1 MNIDKVAVIG
11 AGVMGAGIAAHIAN
25 AGIPVYL
32 LDIVPKDN
40 DNRNSVAES
49 AIAKLLKAEPAAFM
63 HKNYARLVTPG
74 NIEDHLEWLK
84 EVDWVI
90 EAVIENP
97 AIKQKLY
104 RKLDGVCRPDTL
116 ISSNTSTLPLQLLTR
131 DMPDSFKQRFMIT
144 HFFNP
149 PRYMRLLELVSSA
162 ETRPEAVAA
171 VSRFADT
178 HLGKDSVTCKD
189 TPGFIGNRIGI
200 YWLQCGLLEAIKL
213 DLTVE
218 QADAVMSAPFGIP
231 KTGIFGLFDL
241 VGLDLIPHVL
251 GSMELALA
259 KEDAFHQVNY
269 LPPLV
274 QSMIAEGLTGRK
286 GKGGF
291 YRLNETDGKR
301 VKESINLQTGGYR
314 LSGKFA
320 LADLPKTQD
329 ELRAF
334 LSGEDAISRFA
345 WQVLSN
351 TLVYSASLIPE
362 IADDIVAVDTA
373 MCLGYNWKYGPFEL
387 LDRIGVAWFVDRLL
401 AENREL
407 PPLLAIVEAGL
418 VPALSASAVSGQP
431 QGIAPTNR
439 SLYKIDSGKR
449 MHADLSGNYQ
459 PVRRIDGI
467 LLLADIKLQAPAV
480 LENPS
485 ASLWDIGDGV
495 ACLEFHSKMNTL
507 DMASLAL
514 IRQSVEKVKTDFSAL
529 VIHNDADNFSAGAN
543 LTLLVKA
550 IHDQDWPEVELIIKQ
565 GQQTYQALK
574 YAPFPVVGAPS
585 GLALGGGCEILL
597 HCDAIQAHAELYIG
611 LVEVG
616 VGLVPG
622 WGGCKEYLRRWLEFV
637 RRPGGPMPA
646 IAQAFETIG
655 MAKVSKSAAEAK
667 EMLFLS
673 TTDGITMNKD
683 RLLAD
688 AKAKA
693 LLLARD
699 YTPPKPA
706 SYRLPGA
713 GAKAAME
720 LAVNN
725 LKIAG
730 KITDYDLVISQQLAD
745 ILSGGLCDITEP
757 LTEDDLLNLE
767 LDAFLHL
774 VQQPGTLARLE
785 HLLKTGKPLR
795 N

>member
-104 RKLDGVCRPDTL
+104 RKLDGVCRSDTL

-131 DMPDSFKQRFMIT
+131 DMPDRFKQRFMIT

-162 ETRPEAVAA
+162 ETRPEPVAA

-291 YRLNETDGKR
+291 YRLNETGGKR

-373 MCLGYNWKYGPFEL
+373 MRLGYNWKYGPFEL

-401 AENREL
+401 AENREV
-407 PPLLAIVEAGL
+407 PPLLAIVGAGL
-418 VPALSASAVSGQP
+418 VPALSASALSGQP
-431 QGIAPTNR
+431 QGR
-439 SLYKIDSGKR
+439 SLYRIDSGKR
-449 MHADLSGNYQ
+449 MHAELSGNYQ
-459 PVRRIDGI
+459 PIRRTDGI
-467 LLLADIKLQAPAV
+467 LLLADIKLQAPPV

-514 IRQSVEKVKTDFSAL
+514 IRQSVEKVKIDFSAL

-622 WGGCKEYLRRWLEFV
+622 WGGCKEYLRRWLEFA

-655 MAKVSKSAAEAK
+655 MAKVSKSAADAK

-720 LAVNN
+720 LAINN

-730 KITDYDLVISQQLAD
+730 KITDYDLIISQQLAG

>member
-1 MNIDKVAVIG
+1 MDAKTSGIKKVAVIG
-11 AGVMGAGIAAHIAN
+11 AGVMGASIAAHVAN
-25 AGIPVYL
+25 AGIPVVL
-32 LDIVPKDN
+32 LDIVPKEAK
-40 DNRNSVAES
+40 NRNSIAEA

-63 HKNYARLVTPG
+63 HKNNARLVTPG
-74 NIEDHLEWLK
+74 NVEDHLEWLK
-84 EVDWVI
+84 DADWVL
-90 EAVIENP
+90 EAVLEDP
-97 AIKQKLY
+97 AVKQSLYQKLEQI
-104 RKLDGVCRPDTL
+104 CRPDTL
-116 ISSNTSTLPLQLLTR
+116 ISSNTSTLPLKLLTR
-131 DMPDSFKQRFMIT
+131 NMPDSFKQRFMIT

-149 PRYMRLLELVSSA
+149 PRYMRLLELVSGA
-162 ETRPEAVAA
+162 ETRPELVDAI
-171 VSRFADT
+171 RCFADT

-213 DLTVE
+213 GLTVE

-231 KTGIFGLFDL
+231 KTGIFGLLDL
-241 VGLDLIPHVL
+241 VGLDLIPHIL
-251 GSMELALA
+251 DGMKLALP
-259 KEDAFHQVNY
+259 KDDAFHQINH

-274 QSMIAEGLTGRK
+274 QSMIADGYTGRK

-291 YRLNETDGKR
+291 YRLNETGGKR
-301 VKESINLQTGGYR
+301 VKESINLQTGDYHP
-314 LSGKFA
+314 SEKFV
-320 LADLPKTQD
+320 LPNFPKSQD
-329 ELRAF
+329 ELRVF
-334 LSGEDAISRFA
+334 LTNDDTISRFA

-351 TLVYSASLIPE
+351 TLVYSASLVPE
-362 IADDIVAVDTA
+362 ISDDIASVDTA
-373 MCLGYNWKYGPFEL
+373 MRLGYNWKYGPFEL
-387 LDRIGVAWFVDRLL
+387 LERVGVDWFVGRLH
-401 AENREL
+401 AENRQI
-407 PPLLAIVEAGL
+407 PLLLG
-418 VPALSASAVSGQP
+418 GRQ
-431 QGIAPTNR
+431 
-439 SLYKIDSGKR
+439 SLYKVDSGKR
-449 MHADLSGNYQ
+449 LYLDLTGNYQ
-459 PVRRIDGI
+459 PVHRTDGV
-467 LLLADIKLQAPAV
+467 LLLSDIKLQAPAL

-507 DMASLAL
+507 DMDSLAMV
-514 IRQSVEKVKTDFSAL
+514 RQSLEKVKTGFSAL

-543 LTLLVKA
+543 LTLLMQA
-550 IHDQDWPEVELIIKQ
+550 IHNQDWSAVERLIKL
-565 GQQTYQALK
+565 GQQTYQAVK

-585 GLALGGGCEILL
+585 GLALGGGCEVLL

-622 WGGCKEYLRRWLEFV
+622 WGGCKEYLRRWLEFA

-693 LLLARD
+693 LQLANG
-699 YTPPKPA
+699 YEPPKPA
-706 SYRLPGA
+706 EYRLPGA
-713 GAKAAME
+713 SAKAAME
-720 LAVNN
+720 VAVGN
-725 LKIAG
+725 LKLAG
-730 KITDYDLVISQQLAD
+730 KVTDYDVEISQQLAGV
-745 ILSGGLCDITEP
+745 LSGGQCDITEP
-757 LTEDDLLNLE
+757 LSEDDLLNLE
-767 LDAFLHL
+767 LSAFLHL
-774 VQQPGTLARLE
+774 VKQPGTLARLD

>member
-1 MNIDKVAVIG
+1 MDANTSGIKKVAVIG
-11 AGVMGAGIAAHIAN
+11 AGVMGASIAAHIAN

-32 LDIVPKDN
+32 LDIVPKDAK
-40 DNRNSVAES
+40 NRNSIAEA

-63 HKNYARLVTPG
+63 HKNNARLVAPG
-74 NIEDHLEWLK
+74 NVEDHLEWLK
-84 EVDWVI
+84 DADWVL
-90 EAVIENP
+90 EAVLEDLGV
-97 AIKQKLY
+97 KQSLYQKLEQ
-104 RKLDGVCRPDTL
+104 VCRPDTL
-116 ISSNTSTLPLQLLTR
+116 ISSNTSTLPLKLLTR
-131 DMPDSFKQRFMIT
+131 NMQDSFKQRFMIT

-149 PRYMRLLELVSSA
+149 PRYMRLLELVSGDK
-162 ETRPEAVAA
+162 TRPELVDA

-178 HLGKDSVTCKD
+178 HLGKDSVICKD

-213 DLTVE
+213 GLTVE

-231 KTGIFGLFDL
+231 KTGIFGLLDL
-241 VGLDLIPHVL
+241 VGLDLIPHIL
-251 GSMELALA
+251 DGMKMALP
-259 KEDAFHQVNY
+259 KDDAFHQVNT
-269 LPPLV
+269 LPPLI
-274 QSMIAEGLTGRK
+274 QRMIADGYIGRK

-291 YRLNETDGKR
+291 YRLNESSGKR
-301 VKESINLQTGGYR
+301 VKESINLQTGDYHP
-314 LSGKFA
+314 SEKFA
-320 LADLPKTQD
+320 LPDLPKTQD
-329 ELRAF
+329 ELRVF
-334 LSGEDAISRFA
+334 LASDNIINRFA

-362 IADDIVAVDTA
+362 ISDDIVSVDTA
-373 MCLGYNWKYGPFEL
+373 MRLGYNWKYGPFEL
-387 LDRIGVAWFVDRLL
+387 LERVGVGWFVGRLH
-401 AENREL
+401 AESRAV
-407 PPLLAIVEAGL
+407 PLVLGER
-418 VPALSASAVSGQP
+418 Q
-431 QGIAPTNR
+431 

-449 MHADLSGNYQ
+449 LYLDLTGNYQ
-459 PVRRIDGI
+459 PVRRTDGV
-467 LLLADIKLQAPAV
+467 LLLSDIKLQAPAL

-507 DMASLAL
+507 DMDSLAMV
-514 IRQSVEKVKTDFSAL
+514 RQSLEKVKTGFSAL

-543 LTLLVKA
+543 LTLLMQA
-550 IHDQDWPEVELIIKQ
+550 IHNQDWPAVERLIKL
-565 GQQTYQALK
+565 GQQTYQAVK

-585 GLALGGGCEILL
+585 GLALGGGCEVLL

-622 WGGCKEYLRRWLEFV
+622 WGGCKEYLRRWLEFA

-693 LLLARD
+693 LSLAKD

-706 SYRLPGA
+706 EYRLPGA
-713 GAKAAME
+713 SAKAAME
-720 LAVNN
+720 VAVGN
-725 LKIAG
+725 LKLAG
-730 KITDYDLVISQQLAD
+730 KITDYDLEISQQLAD
-745 ILSGGLCDITEP
+745 VLSGGQCDITGT

-767 LDAFLHL
+767 LSAFLHL
-774 VQQPGTLARLE
+774 VRQPGTLARLD

>member
-1 MNIDKVAVIG
+1 MDANERDIKKVAVIG
-11 AGVMGAGIAAHIAN
+11 AGVMGASIAAHVAN

-32 LDIVPKDN
+32 LDIVPKEAK
-40 DNRNSVAES
+40 NRNSISEA

-63 HKNYARLVTPG
+63 HKNYARLITPG
-74 NIEDHLEWLK
+74 NVEDHLEWLK
-84 EVDWVI
+84 DADWVL
-90 EAVIENP
+90 EAVLEDL
-97 AIKQKLY
+97 AVKQSLYQKLEQI
-104 RKLDGVCRPDTL
+104 CRPDTL
-116 ISSNTSTLPLQLLTR
+116 ISSNTSTLPLKLLTR
-131 DMPDSFKQRFMIT
+131 NMPDSFKQRFMIT

-149 PRYMRLLELVSSA
+149 PRYMRLLELVSGA
-162 ETRPEAVAA
+162 ETGPELVDV

-213 DLTVE
+213 GLTVE

-231 KTGIFGLFDL
+231 KTGIFGLLDL
-241 VGLDLIPHVL
+241 VGLDLIPHIL
-251 GSMELALA
+251 DGMKMALP
-259 KEDAFHQVNY
+259 KGDAFHQVNT
-269 LPPLV
+269 LPPLI
-274 QSMIAEGLTGRK
+274 QRMIADGYIGRK

-291 YRLNETDGKR
+291 YRLNESSGKR
-301 VKESINLQTGGYR
+301 VKESINLQTGDYHP
-314 LSGKFA
+314 SEKFA
-320 LADLPKTQD
+320 LPDLPKTQD

-334 LSGEDAISRFA
+334 LTNDNIINRFA

-351 TLVYSASLIPE
+351 TLVYSASLIPD
-362 IADDIVAVDTA
+362 ISDDIVSVDTA
-373 MCLGYNWKYGPFEL
+373 MRLGYNWKYGPFEL
-387 LDRIGVAWFVDRLL
+387 LERVGIDWFVARLH
-401 AENREL
+401 AESRAV
-407 PPLLAIVEAGL
+407 PLVLG
-418 VPALSASAVSGQP
+418 SRQ
-431 QGIAPTNR
+431 
-439 SLYKIDSGKR
+439 SLYKVDAGKR
-449 MHADLSGNYQ
+449 LYLDLSGNYQ
-459 PVRRIDGI
+459 PIRRTEGI
-467 LLLADIKLQAPAV
+467 LLLSDIKLQAPAV
-480 LENPS
+480 LNNPS

-507 DMASLAL
+507 DMDSLMMVW
-514 IRQSVEKVKTDFSAL
+514 QSVDKVKSDFSAL

-543 LTLLVKA
+543 LTLLMQA
-550 IHDQDWPEVELIIKQ
+550 IHNQDWPAVEQLIKQ
-565 GQQTYQALK
+565 GQQTYQSLK
-574 YAPFPVVGAPS
+574 YAQFPVVGAPS
-585 GLALGGGCEILL
+585 GMALGGGCEILL

-622 WGGCKEYLRRWLEFV
+622 WGGCKEYLRRWLEFA

-693 LLLARD
+693 LLLAKD

-706 SYRLPGA
+706 EYRLPGA
-713 GAKAAME
+713 SAKAAME
-720 LAVNN
+720 VAVGN
-725 LKIAG
+725 LKLAG
-730 KITDYDLVISQQLAD
+730 KVTDYDVEISQQLAGV
-745 ILSGGLCDITEP
+745 LSGGECDITQP

-767 LDAFLHL
+767 LSAFVHL